1 MMRVTST
8 KSKILSVMMFLMF
21 LSISAFSQLHNPVE
35 KAIQYLQEN
44 KNQWNLTEADIADL
58 VVTDNYVST
67 PSGASMVYLMQRY
80 QGIKVYNAIYNVGIS
95 KEGEVVHAASRII
108 PNIVNKLGASV
119 SPSLTPET
127 AIVSTLSH
135 LNVEMVDALVQKER
149 KNNQEF
155 VFEKGAYSN
164 TDIKVNLQFYP
175 TNENE
180 VELVWE
186 VVIDMVSN
194 ADYWNVK
201 VDASTGN
208 VLGKHNYTTYCT
220 FAHDAYHN
228 HDAECRSKN
237 NMRFVTSPKATTVTP
252 PVLLGGS
259 YAVYAE
265 LTMDGNLH
273 THESPNHGTR
283 NLLTGIEN
291 LVASPYGWHD
301 TNGQNGAEYTITRGN
316 NVHAYLDLDGSN
328 NSQGDEP
335 DGGAAL
341 LFDFPIDIDAEPET
355 FQNASVTN
363 GFFMSNMIHDFSY
376 VYGFDEVAG
385 NFQSNNYGN
394 GGNGNDYV
402 NMHVDDGS
410 GTNNANFSTPP
421 DGSNGTMQ
429 MFLWNS
435 TAASGLLTVNEPA
448 SVAGIYEVSHPGDWG
463 GQIDMTP
470 LTAEVAIVDD
480 GTGTDGSKGCNDL
493 VNGAD
498 LAGKIAIIDRGLC
511 QFGTK
516 ALNAQNAGAVGVI
529 ICNFEDEPVG
539 MAGGDDGGSVTIPVI
554 SIGVGLCSD
563 IRIFAGSSLSL
574 TFVEQPTGSGPDNLS
589 GSLDNGII
597 AHEYGHGIS
606 NRLIG
611 GGNNTGCLG
620 NGEQMGEGISDFFS
634 LVTSVKPG
642 DSGDMGRGIGTFAQR
657 QDVDGGGIRRYPYST
672 DMGINP
678 LTYKD
683 IAGQTAPHP
692 IGEIWTLCLWE
703 MYWLLVEEY
712 GFDENL
718 FQGSGGNN
726 IAVSLAIEGMKL
738 TSCSPG
744 YTDGRDGV
752 LAADQLLYGGANQC
766 LIWKAFAKRGVGE
779 NADQV
784 SSFDSNDGIESFDRP
799 IDCLDEIQI
808 NKTVD
813 KLINAGE
820 DINVVIDIRNYKQSV
835 STNVTVTDEIPNGA
849 TVLPS
854 SINGPGVVS
863 GNTITFVIGEMAVE
877 EVTQVSYTLET
888 DPAIKSIAIFNDD
901 QEGDP
906 DDNWDIEFLNGTS
919 IFDIRDDSLAYSG
932 EKAWFVRD
940 VAEENDQTLFAV
952 DPIAVSGTQP
962 VLRFYHWYDTEASAD
977 GGLLEVSKDGGTIW
991 EQVGT
996 SMFRQEYPRSLQ
1008 YGTLVIP
1015 FLSAFSG
1022 QSSAGGENFVA
1033 TYVDMSDYI
1042 GEDIFFRFR
1051 FASDDNTSGKG
1062 WFIDDVTF
1070 MDMRNYQGV
1079 ACVTTDQ
1086 GDNNCT
1092 DVDERGTAV
1101 EPEGT
1106 VSSKDLFKTSME
1118 VNVFP
1123 NPAQDIL
1130 NIQVLNDKS
1139 ADASVRILTIDGKEM
1154 MDKSF
1159 QVVDGLQTVSLN
1171 VARLPVGMYFVKVS
1185 TEEGIVVEK
1194 VMIK

>member
-1 MMRVTST
+1 M
-8 KSKILSVMMFLMF
+8 
-21 LSISAFSQLHNPVE
+21 
-35 KAIQYLQEN
+35 
-44 KNQWNLTEADIADL
+44 
-58 VVTDNYVST
+58 
-67 PSGASMVYLMQRY
+67 
-80 QGIKVYNAIYNVGIS
+80 
-95 KEGEVVHAASRII
+95 
-108 PNIVNKLGASV
+108 
-119 SPSLTPET
+119 
-127 AIVSTLSH
+127 
-135 LNVEMVDALVQKER
+135 
-149 KNNQEF
+149 
-155 VFEKGAYSN
+155 
-164 TDIKVNLQFYP
+164 
-175 TNENE
+175 
-180 VELVWE
+180 
-186 VVIDMVSN
+186 
-194 ADYWNVK
+194 
-201 VDASTGN
+201 
-208 VLGKHNYTTYCT
+208 
-220 FAHDAYHN
+220 
-228 HDAECRSKN
+228 
-237 NMRFVTSPKATTVTP
+237 
-252 PVLLGGS
+252 
-259 YAVYAE
+259 
-265 LTMDGNLH
+265 
-273 THESPNHGTR
+273 
-283 NLLTGIEN
+283 
-291 LVASPYGWHD
+291 
-301 TNGQNGAEYTITRGN
+301 
-316 NVHAYLDLDGSN
+316 
-328 NSQGDEP
+328 
-335 DGGAAL
+335 
-341 LFDFPIDIDAEPET
+341 
-355 FQNASVTN
+355 
-363 GFFMSNMIHDFSY
+363 
-376 VYGFDEVAG
+376 
-385 NFQSNNYGN
+385 
-394 GGNGNDYV
+394 
-402 NMHVDDGS
+402 
-410 GTNNANFSTPP
+410 
-421 DGSNGTMQ
+421 
-429 MFLWNS
+429 
-435 TAASGLLTVNEPA
+435 
-448 SVAGIYEVSHPGDWG
+448 
-463 GQIDMTP
+463 
-470 LTAEVAIVDD
+470 
-480 GTGTDGSKGCNDL
+480 
-493 VNGAD
+493 
-498 LAGKIAIIDRGLC
+498 
-511 QFGTK
+511 
-516 ALNAQNAGAVGVI
+516 
-529 ICNFEDEPVG
+529 
-539 MAGGDDGGSVTIPVI
+539 
-554 SIGVGLCSD
+554 
-563 IRIFAGSSLSL
+563 
-574 TFVEQPTGSGPDNLS
+574 
-589 GSLDNGII
+589 
-597 AHEYGHGIS
+597 
-606 NRLIG
+606 
-611 GGNNTGCLG
+611 
-620 NGEQMGEGISDFFS
+620 
-634 LVTSVKPG
+634 
-642 DSGDMGRGIGTFAQR
+642 
-657 QDVDGGGIRRYPYST
+657 
-672 DMGINP
+672 
-678 LTYKD
+678 
-683 IAGQTAPHP
+683 
-692 IGEIWTLCLWE
+692 
-703 MYWLLVEEY
+703 
-712 GFDENL
+712 
-718 FQGSGGNN
+718 
-726 IAVSLAIEGMKL
+726 
-738 TSCSPG
+738 
-744 YTDGRDGV
+744 
-752 LAADQLLYGGANQC
+752 
-766 LIWKAFAKRGVGE
+766 
-779 NADQV
+779 
-784 SSFDSNDGIESFDRP
+784 
-799 IDCLDEIQI
+799 
-808 NKTVD
+808 
-813 KLINAGE
+813 
-820 DINVVIDIRNYKQSV
+820 VIDIRNYKQSV

-1139 ADASVRILTIDGKEM
+1139 SDASVRILTIDGKEM